1 MKNVFRKIIKAA
13 ALFFAAI
20 TTLIILIFVYF
31 NLPVKLPKEPANLGV
46 TFSTRYAED
55 IGLNWKE
62 AYLAILDDLKVKNIR
77 LVAYWDLIEKEKGKF
92 DFSDLDWQLS
102 EAKKRNVKVVL
113 AIGQKVPRWPECFVP
128 QWANGD
134 DNKRKESL
142 IKFLETIVARYKNDN
157 MVDIWQV
164 ENEPF
169 LKFGIC
175 PSLDTDLLDR
185 EIATVRK
192 IDPDRGVML
201 TDSGELSIWY
211 RAAKRGDYFGT
222 TMYRDVYTEKYGYW
236 KYPVGPNFFKLK
248 KAFIGLFADQKN
260 VSVIELQGEPW
271 LAGWTIGFPLEE
283 QFKSMNAQ
291 KLKDNIEF
299 ARKTGIKDIYVW
311 GVEWWYWLKSTQNKA
326 EVWDQ
331 AKVLYSRQ

>member
-1 MKNVFRKIIKAA
+1 MKNFFKKIIKIA
-13 ALFFAAI
+13 ALFFSVITVLAI
-20 TTLIILIFVYF
+20 CIFAYVNF
-31 NLPVKLPKEPANLGV
+31 PVSLPNEKPNLGV
-46 TFSTRYAED
+46 TFSDRYARD
-55 IGLNWKE
+55 IGLDWKK
-62 AYLAILDDLKVKNIR
+62 AYLAALDDLKVKNMR
-77 LVAYWDLIEKEKGKF
+77 LAAYWDLIEKEEGKY
-92 DFSDLDWQLS
+92 DFSDLDWQLE
-102 EAKKRNVKVVL
+102 EAQKRNVKVVL
-113 AIGQKVPRWPECFVP
+113 AVGQKVPRWPECHLP
-128 QWANGD
+128 QWAK
-134 DNKRKESL
+134 DNDEKRKERL
-142 IKFLETIVARYKNDN
+142 IMFIETVVARYKDKD

-169 LKFGIC
+169 LRFGIC
-175 PSLDTDLLDR
+175 PALDTDLLDR
-185 EIATVRK
+185 EIATVRR
-192 IDPDRGVML
+192 IDPDKGVML

-248 KAFIGLFADQKN
+248 KAFIGLFAKQKN

-271 LAGWTIGFPLEE
+271 LAGWTIGFSLEE
-283 QFKSMNAQ
+283 QFKSMNAE

-311 GVEWWYWLKSTQNKA
+311 GVEWWYWLKVNQNNS

-331 AKVLYSRQ
+331 AKTLYSL